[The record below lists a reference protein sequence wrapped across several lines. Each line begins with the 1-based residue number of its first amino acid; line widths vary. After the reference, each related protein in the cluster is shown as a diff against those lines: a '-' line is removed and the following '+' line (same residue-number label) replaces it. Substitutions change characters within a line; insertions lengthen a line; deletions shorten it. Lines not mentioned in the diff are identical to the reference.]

1 MHFFAIK
8 MNFTWS
14 EKFQANIY
22 WNISKRH
29 DRRICANKK
38 NCKGNCCTSNSKEN
52 GKTHV
57 FISTF
62 FLWNYRAPQNTPQIN
77 TTKPNWTLFC
87 CPSVVKRRAT
97 IDNWNE
103 WKKKKFFFFSKL
115 VQLMFLLKRTVYSWD
130 TVLVNVKNPSKVNN
144 SRIFYQYNLE
154 CPLSNMPVAFYFVSK
169 TQPFFWNLRPKSSCY
184 WPPRSCFWENW
195 QNLRVKLETSLGRTL
210 SDGTFWVLYTAQ
222 SRTIWYGLLRPRE
235 DCPA

>member
-1 MHFFAIK
+1 MKWKISSKYLLKYFQKARSKNLCKQEKLQRQLLYKQFERKWQNARFF
-8 MNFTWS
+8 
-14 EKFQANIY
+14 Y
-22 WNISKRH
+22 
-29 DRRICANKK
+29 
-38 NCKGNCCTSNSKEN
+38 
-52 GKTHV
+52 
-57 FISTF
+57 F
-62 FLWNYRAPQNTPQIN
+62 FSWNYRAPQNTPQIN

-103 WKKKKFFFFSKL
+103 WKQKKIFFSKL